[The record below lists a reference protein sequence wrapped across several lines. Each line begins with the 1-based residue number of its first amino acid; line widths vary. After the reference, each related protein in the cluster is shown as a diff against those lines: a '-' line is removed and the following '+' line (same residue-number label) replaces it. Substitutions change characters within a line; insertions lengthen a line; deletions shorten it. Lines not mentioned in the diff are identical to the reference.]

1 MNLALAS
8 LEQGLIYAV
17 LAMGI
22 FISFRILGV
31 PDMSVEGTFPMG
43 ALITA
48 FLLLNGV
55 NPILATLAALVVGV
69 LPGIVAAL
77 IAIKLKIMSILAGIL
92 TMTMLYSVNLRI
104 NGRPNVPFTK
114 SNNIYGLIDVGN
126 PYINRVIILIII
138 VVLLKL
144 LLDWFFKTKMGYML
158 ITTGDN
164 ETLVKTLGESA
175 DKYKIIGL
183 GMANGIVALSGSL
196 FAQSLKFADT
206 QMGQGVLVIAL
217 ASIIIGETLFKER
230 NIKGTLRAIVGA
242 IIYKIIGALALEA
255 GLNPNDLKMIN
266 AVIVIVF
273 IAYNNSYGDI
283 KKMLT
288 R

>member
-77 IAIKLKIMSILAGIL
+77 LAIKLKIMSILAGIL